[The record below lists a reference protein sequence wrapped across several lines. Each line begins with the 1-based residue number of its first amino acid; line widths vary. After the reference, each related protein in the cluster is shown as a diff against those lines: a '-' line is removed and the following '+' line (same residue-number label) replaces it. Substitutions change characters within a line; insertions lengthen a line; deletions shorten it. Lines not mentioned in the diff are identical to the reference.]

1 MFVIKQEMI
10 HRLALALVLIVLFCS
25 ITYAGLL
32 TNWFRYKLSLEAT
45 FVVVPLVVGAFISIL
60 LAVVAY
66 TKGSPKIFFG
76 AVAVALVAAGIV
88 VIVQMHVFGQ
98 IPTFFTKHIEKSPV
112 GCLVTPQ
119 GDLEYWIE
127 LENPFT
133 SAHREYLL
141 VRRGHEQYRVPVPIF
156 DSTQAAFVS
165 PVNVTDWGRLEVTTN
180 PEIFILILGPS
191 LIREGRFQ
199 INLAMHKAERIKD

>member
-1 MFVIKQEMI
+1 MFVVKQQTI
-10 HRLALALVLIVLFCS
+10 QKLALALALIFLLCS

-32 TNWFRYKLSLEAT
+32 TNWFRYKLSLETT
-45 FVVVPLVVGAFISIL
+45 FVVVPLVVGAFISVL

-66 TKGSPKIFFG
+66 IKGSSQILFG
-76 AVAVALVAAGIV
+76 AVAVALAASVIV
-88 VIVQMHVFGQ
+88 VMAQMQTFGQ
-98 IPTFFTKHIEKSPV
+98 MPTFFSKHVEKSPV
-112 GCLVTPQ
+112 GHLATPQ

-133 SAHREYLL
+133 STHREYLL
-141 VRRGHEQYRVPVPIF
+141 VRRGHEQYRVSVPIF
-156 DSTQAAFVS
+156 DTTQAVFVS
-165 PVNVTDWGRLEVTTN
+165 PVNATDWGSLEVTSN

-199 INLAMHKAERIKD
+199 INLGTAKGT